1 MAEKT
6 AWERVLDEPV
16 IHAPGERPMKAQ
28 VDARFDGSFKQLVEW
43 MTQTFKNPD
52 DMRVRVIV
60 GNFPMVNEV
69 IPPPEPE
76 YSPHAHKLKN
86 LSGTKLSLAEAE
98 DAIKK
103 FQRIAKNDSKINAI
117 KVCREVS
124 GMGLKEAK
132 EFVEALPPYKDDEIP
147 F

>member
-43 MTQTFKNPD
+43 MSQTFKNPD

-69 IPPPEPE
+69 IPTPEPE
-76 YSPHAHKLKN
+76 YSSHAHKLKN
-86 LSGTKLSLAEAE
+86 LAGTRLSLPEAE

-103 FQRIAKNDSKINAI
+103 IQRIAKKENKIGAI
-117 KVCREVS
+117 KACREVS
-124 GMGLKEAK
+124 GIGLKEAK
-132 EFVEALPPYKDDEIP
+132 EFVEALPPYEEEIP

>member
-1 MAEKT
+1 
-6 AWERVLDEPV
+6 
-16 IHAPGERPMKAQ
+16 MKAT

-43 MTQTFKNPD
+43 MNQTFKNPD

-60 GNFPMVNEV
+60 GNFPLVNEV
-69 IPPPEPE
+69 IPAPEPS
-76 YSPHAHKLKN
+76 YSPEAHKLKN

-98 DAIKK
+98 DAVKK
-103 FQRIAKNDSKINAI
+103 IQRIAKKENKIGAI
-117 KVCREVS
+117 KACREVS

-132 EFVEALPPYKDDEIP
+132 EFVEALPPAPEDEIP